1 MCQAGARRQKLSTGP
16 CSRKIDYTVGEIDV
30 ETAEVILEKEELLL
44 LKYLILRNL
53 KTEER

>member
-30 ETAEVILEKEELLL
+30 ETAEVILEKEELPL